1 MIQKRI
7 ALSLL
12 SVLLFVGMLFT
23 TVPEHSTV
31 SAAVSYE
38 GLENTINT
46 IMADSR
52 MRAASS
58 SVTVRKASTGE
69 IIYQKQGD
77 KGITPAS
84 TLKILTA
91 AAALETLGENY
102 RFTTDVLTNGKVT
115 NGILDGNLY
124 LRGTGDPTLLK
135 KDFDDFAS
143 KLATLGVKRISGN
156 LVGDDTWFDTIR
168 LSPGIDK
175 NDESY
180 YYAAQISALT
190 VSPNTDYDA
199 GTVIVDAKPA
209 ARGKVAKVMLTPE
222 TGVVRVVNRSKTV
235 PKGTKNTLKIERQ
248 YGTNNIMITGNVPIG
263 SAGRKEW
270 ITVSNP
276 TAYALDIFKKS
287 LLAKGINFD
296 PSSKVL
302 RGKTLEESKI
312 LVTKNSMPL
321 KSLMR
326 PFMKLSNNSHAE
338 VLAKAMGKMK
348 YGDGSWN
355 AGLRVMRDYAESVG
369 LDVNEWLFE
378 DASGMSHANKV
389 TSAQLTE
396 LLYQVRTAPWY
407 GSFAQGL
414 PVAGAP
420 DRFIGGTLRNRMKT
434 GTAKGNVIAKTGS
447 LTNVSA
453 LAGYAQ
459 TKDGETLIFSVL
471 TQDHKSSTIPILDR
485 IATAITNS
493 TIK

>member
-1 MIQKRI
+1 
-7 ALSLL
+7 
-12 SVLLFVGMLFT
+12 
-23 TVPEHSTV
+23 
-31 SAAVSYE
+31 
-38 GLENTINT
+38 
-46 IMADSR
+46 
-52 MRAASS
+52 
-58 SVTVRKASTGE
+58 
-69 IIYQKQGD
+69 
-77 KGITPAS
+77 
-84 TLKILTA
+84 
-91 AAALETLGENY
+91 
-102 RFTTDVLTNGKVT
+102 
-115 NGILDGNLY
+115 
-124 LRGTGDPTLLK
+124 
-135 KDFDDFAS
+135 
-143 KLATLGVKRISGN
+143 
-156 LVGDDTWFDTIR
+156 
-168 LSPGIDK
+168 
-175 NDESY
+175 
-180 YYAAQISALT
+180 
-190 VSPNTDYDA
+190 
-199 GTVIVDAKPA
+199 
-209 ARGKVAKVMLTPE
+209 
-222 TGVVRVVNRSKTV
+222 
-235 PKGTKNTLKIERQ
+235 
-248 YGTNNIMITGNVPIG
+248 
-263 SAGRKEW
+263 
-270 ITVSNP
+270 
-276 TAYALDIFKKS
+276 
-287 LLAKGINFD
+287 
-296 PSSKVL
+296 
-302 RGKTLEESKI
+302 
-312 LVTKNSMPL
+312 MPL

-493 TIK
+493 TTK

>member
-1 MIQKRI
+1 M
-7 ALSLL
+7 S
-12 SVLLFVGMLFT
+12 
-23 TVPEHSTV
+23 
-31 SAAVSYE
+31 
-38 GLENTINT
+38 LENTINT

-52 MRAASS
+52 MQAATS

-69 IIYQKQGD
+69 VVYQKQGD

-115 NGILDGNLY
+115 NGTLNGNLY

-143 KLATLGVKRISGN
+143 KLATLGVNRISGN

-180 YYAAQISALT
+180 YYAAQVSALT

-199 GTVIVDAKPA
+199 GTLIVDAKPA
-209 ARGKVAKVMLTPE
+209 ARGKATKVTLTPE
-222 TGVVRVVNRSKTV
+222 TGVVRVINRSKTV
-235 PKGTKNTLKIERQ
+235 PKGAKNTLKIERQ
-248 YGTNNIMITGNVPIG
+248 YGTNNIVITGNAPIG

-276 TAYALDIFKKS
+276 TAYALDVFKKS
-287 LLAKGINFD
+287 LLAKGITII

-302 RGKTLEESKI
+302 RGKTPVESRVLI
-312 LVTKNSMPL
+312 SKNSMPL
-321 KSLMR
+321 KNLMR

-348 YGDGSWN
+348 YGDGSWR
-355 AGLRVMRDYAESVG
+355 AGLQVMRDYAESIG
-369 LDVNEWLFE
+369 LDMNDWSFE

-396 LLYQVRTAPWY
+396 LLFQVRSAPWY
-407 GSFAQGL
+407 GSFVQGL

-471 TQDHKSSTIPILDR
+471 TQDNKSSTIPVLDR
-485 IATAITNS
+485 IANAITNS
-493 TIK
+493 TTK

>member
-1 MIQKRI
+1 
-7 ALSLL
+7 
-12 SVLLFVGMLFT
+12 MLFT

-31 SAAVSYE
+31 SAAAPYE
-38 GLENTINT
+38 NLENTINA

-52 MRAASS
+52 MRTASS
-58 SVTVRKASTGE
+58 SITVRKASTGE
-69 IIYQKQGD
+69 VVYQKQGD

-102 RFTTDVLTNGKVT
+102 RFTTEVLTNGIVT
-115 NGILDGNLY
+115 NGTLDGNLY

-143 KLATLGVKRISGN
+143 KLSVLGIKRISGN
-156 LVGDDTWFDTIR
+156 LVGDDTWFDRIR

-180 YYAAQISALT
+180 YYAAQISALS

-209 ARGKVAKVMLTPE
+209 TRGKVAKVSLTPN
-222 TGVVRVVNRSKTV
+222 TGIVQVINRSKTV
-235 PKGTKNTLKIERQ
+235 PKGNKNTLKIERQ
-248 YGTNNIMITGNVPIG
+248 YGTNNIIITGNTPIG

-287 LLAKGINFD
+287 LLAKGIKFV

-302 RGKTLEESKI
+302 RGRTLAESKI

-321 KSLMR
+321 KSLMK

-338 VLAKAMGKMK
+338 VLAKTMGKIK

-355 AGLRVMRDYAESVG
+355 AGLQVMRDYAESVG

-378 DASGMSHANKV
+378 DASGMSHENKV

-471 TQDHKSSTIPILDR
+471 TQNHKSSTIPVLDK

-493 TIK
+493 KTK

>member
-1 MIQKRI
+1 M
-7 ALSLL
+7 
-12 SVLLFVGMLFT
+12 
-23 TVPEHSTV
+23 
-31 SAAVSYE
+31 
-38 GLENTINT
+38 
-46 IMADSR
+46 
-52 MRAASS
+52 
-58 SVTVRKASTGE
+58 
-69 IIYQKQGD
+69 
-77 KGITPAS
+77 
-84 TLKILTA
+84 
-91 AAALETLGENY
+91 
-102 RFTTDVLTNGKVT
+102 
-115 NGILDGNLY
+115 
-124 LRGTGDPTLLK
+124 LK
-135 KDFDDFAS
+135 KDFDEFAS
-143 KLATLGVKRISGN
+143 KLSILGIKRISGN

-168 LSPGIDK
+168 LSLGIDK

-199 GTVIVDAKPA
+199 GTVIVDAKPPTS
-209 ARGKVAKVMLTPE
+209 GKAAKVTLTPE

-248 YGTNNIMITGNVPIG
+248 YGTNNIIITGNAPIG

-287 LLAKGINFD
+287 LLAKGIKFV
-296 PSSKVL
+296 PSSKLL
-302 RGKTLEESKI
+302 RGRTLAESEI
-312 LVTKNSMPL
+312 LVTKSSMPL
-321 KSLMR
+321 RSLMR

-338 VLAKAMGKMK
+338 VLAKAMGKME

-355 AGLRVMRDYAESVG
+355 AGLQVMLDYAESVG
-369 LDVNEWLFE
+369 LDVDEWLFE

-396 LLYQVRTAPWY
+396 LLYQVRMAPWY

-459 TKDGETLIFSVL
+459 IRDGETLIFSVL
-471 TQDHKSSTIPILDR
+471 TQDHKSSTIPVLDR
-485 IATAITNS
+485 IATAITNA
-493 TIK
+493 TK

>member
-1 MIQKRI
+1 
-7 ALSLL
+7 
-12 SVLLFVGMLFT
+12 MLFT

-38 GLENTINT
+38 SLENTINS
-46 IMADSR
+46 IMTDSR
-52 MRAASS
+52 MQAASS

-69 IIYQKQGD
+69 IIYQKQSD
-77 KGITPAS
+77 KRITPAS

-102 RFTTDVLTNGKVT
+102 RFTTDVLTNGKIT

-143 KLATLGVKRISGN
+143 KLATLGIKRISGN
-156 LVGDDTWFDTIR
+156 LVGDDTWFDTVR
-168 LSPGIDK
+168 LSPGIEK

-190 VSPNTDYDA
+190 VSPNKDYDA
-199 GTVIVDAKPA
+199 GTVIVEAKPA
-209 ARGKVAKVMLTPE
+209 ARGKAAKVTLTPK
-222 TGVVRVVNRSKTV
+222 TGIVRVVNRSKTV
-235 PKGTKNTLKIERQ
+235 PKGSRNTLKIERQ
-248 YGTNNIMITGNVPIG
+248 YGKNNIIITGNAPIG
-263 SAGRKEW
+263 TAGSKEW

-276 TAYALDIFKKS
+276 TAYALDVFKKS
-287 LLAKGINFD
+287 LLAKGIKFD
-296 PSSKVL
+296 PSSKTV
-302 RGKTLEESKI
+302 RGRTLVDSKI
-312 LVTKNSMPL
+312 LMSKNSMPL

-338 VLAKAMGKMK
+338 VLAKAMGKIK

-355 AGLRVMRDYAESVG
+355 SGLRVMREYAESVG

-447 LTNVSA
+447 LTNVST

-459 TKDGETLIFSVL
+459 TKDGEILIFSVL
-471 TQDHKSSTIPILDR
+471 TQDHKYSTIPILDR
-485 IATAITNS
+485 IATALTNS
-493 TIK
+493 TTK

>member
-1 MIQKRI
+1 MIHKKI
-7 ALSLL
+7 TLSLL
-12 SVLLFVGMLFT
+12 SIVVFVGMLFT
-23 TVPEHSTV
+23 TVPEQSTA
-31 SAAVSYE
+31 SAAASYE
-38 GLENTINT
+38 GLENTINI

-52 MRAASS
+52 MQAASS

-69 IIYQKQGD
+69 IVYQKQGD

-115 NGILDGNLY
+115 NGTLDGNLY
-124 LRGTGDPTLLK
+124 LRGTGDPTLMK
-135 KDFDDFAS
+135 KDFDNFAL
-143 KLATLGVKRISGN
+143 KLSTLGVRRISGN

-180 YYAAQISALT
+180 YYAAQVSALT

-199 GTVIVDAKPA
+199 GTVIVEAKPA
-209 ARGKVAKVMLTPE
+209 ASGKAAKVTLTPQ
-222 TGVVRVVNRSKTV
+222 TDVVRVVNRSKSV
-235 PKGTKNTLKIERQ
+235 PKGIKNTLKIERQ
-248 YGTNNIMITGNVPIG
+248 YGTNNIVITGNVPIG

-276 TAYALDIFKKS
+276 TAYALDIFKRS
-287 LLAKGINFD
+287 LLAKGITFVH
-296 PSSKVL
+296 PTKVL
-302 RGKTLEESKI
+302 RGKTQAESKI
-312 LVTKNSMPL
+312 LVSKSSMPL
-321 KSLMR
+321 RSLMR

-355 AGLRVMRDYAESVG
+355 AGLQVMRDYAVSVG
-369 LDVNEWLFE
+369 LDVNEWRFE

-396 LLYQVRTAPWY
+396 LLYQVRVAPWY

-471 TQDHKSSTIPILDR
+471 TQNHKSSTIPVLDR

-493 TIK
+493 TTN